1 MRATED
7 TLTKHSLL
15 AGLGSA
21 GKVSDFPRI
30 PVRILLFCWLN
41 HPFFMMN

>member
-30 PVRILLFCWLN
+30 PVRILLFCWFD
-41 HPFFMMN
+41 PFFMMN